1 MKHFFD
7 MMMTVMVG
15 FVTGVFCGKGNALQF
30 VKVLV
35 SGQAAGAQ
43 TWLRSGCSEGPCSVR
58 EKSISGK
65 LLQKMTS
72 EEMHAADAEKRKVTA
87 AEMRGKNSNRIRDV
101 FYKRSNRIRDVFH
114 KNSNRI
120 RDVYFKNGLPYMRQ
134 SVCRGSPL

>member
-65 LLQKMTS
+65 LLQKMT
-72 EEMHAADAEKRKVTA
+72 
-87 AEMRGKNSNRIRDV
+87 
-101 FYKRSNRIRDVFH
+101 
-114 KNSNRI
+114 
-120 RDVYFKNGLPYMRQ
+120 
-134 SVCRGSPL
+134 

>member
-15 FVTGVFCGKGNALQF
+15 FVTGVFCGKGNVLQF

-87 AEMRGKNSNRIRDV
+87 AEMRGMFFIKEATE
-101 FYKRSNRIRDVFH
+101 
-114 KNSNRI
+114 
-120 RDVYFKNGLPYMRQ
+120 
-134 SVCRGSPL
+134 

>member
-15 FVTGVFCGKGNALQF
+15 FVTGVFRGKGNALQF

-35 SGQAAGAQ
+35 SGQIAGAQ
-43 TWLRSGCSEGPCSVR
+43 TWLSAGCSEGPCSVR
-58 EKSISGK
+58 GKSVSGK

-72 EEMHAADAEKRKVTA
+72 VKMHGAAKVKREVTA
-87 AEMRGKNSNRIRDV
+87 AGMRGK
-101 FYKRSNRIRDVFH
+101 KRNRIRDVFH

-120 RDVYFKNGLPYMRQ
+120 RDVYYKKGLPYMRQ
-134 SVCRGSPL
+134 SVCRGSPS

>member
-65 LLQKMTS
+65 LLQKC
-72 EEMHAADAEKRKVTA
+72 
-87 AEMRGKNSNRIRDV
+87 
-101 FYKRSNRIRDVFH
+101 
-114 KNSNRI
+114 
-120 RDVYFKNGLPYMRQ
+120 MRQ
-134 SVCRGSPL
+134 MRRKEK

>member
-15 FVTGVFCGKGNALQF
+15 FVTGVFCGKGNALQI

-120 RDVYFKNGLPYMRQ
+120 RDVYFKKGLPYMRQ

>member
-43 TWLRSGCSEGPCSVR
+43 TWLRSGCSEVSVR
-58 EKSISGK
+58 NQFQENYC
-65 LLQKMTS
+65 
-72 EEMHAADAEKRKVTA
+72 RK
-87 AEMRGKNSNRIRDV
+87 
-101 FYKRSNRIRDVFH
+101 
-114 KNSNRI
+114 
-120 RDVYFKNGLPYMRQ
+120 
-134 SVCRGSPL
+134 